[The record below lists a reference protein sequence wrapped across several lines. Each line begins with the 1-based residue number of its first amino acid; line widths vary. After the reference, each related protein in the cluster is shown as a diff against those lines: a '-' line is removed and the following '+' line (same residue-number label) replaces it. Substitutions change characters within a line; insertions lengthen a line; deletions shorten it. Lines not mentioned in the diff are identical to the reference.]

1 MSLCSRSDVR
11 KKIIVESS
19 IMGSVIIM
27 FPLIEFKIVHV
38 SVNEEIGVQ
47 SQSVRLCL
55 RYCGLILSLLLIV
68 ITFWHWPH
76 QSNYGIP
83 RFLLPEY
90 MGSSVC
96 GGTLELLGASGRSWR
111 YVGIRKGAA
120 KVIWALKREYI
131 CFTSQKTQIDL
142 CTAIL
147 SFITW
152 KLVSCIL
159 FRFSVV

>member
-68 ITFWHWPH
+68 ITF
-76 QSNYGIP
+76 
-83 RFLLPEY
+83 
-90 MGSSVC
+90 
-96 GGTLELLGASGRSWR
+96 
-111 YVGIRKGAA
+111 
-120 KVIWALKREYI
+120 
-131 CFTSQKTQIDL
+131 
-142 CTAIL
+142 
-147 SFITW
+147 
-152 KLVSCIL
+152 
-159 FRFSVV
+159 